1 MGHPTWLVVHGY
13 GAHIKATQSQL
24 IVQRGGV
31 LERHPLDTV
40 QHLLVLG
47 GHTIHSAAVTT
58 LLKGGASITFFD
70 PDGTP
75 LGMLHRYG
83 DRPQERIRSAQQSS
97 PGWKYAIAIAT
108 TAIRIRTLH
117 VEQLAEAADEPLLFE
132 GESLL
137 LHQAQQELEYL
148 VRMEEVRRLYR
159 LTTDMYY
166 EILARTLP
174 PELGFRRR
182 TERPHRDP
190 VNALLSLG
198 YAVLFSACS
207 VAVHGAYMDPDLG
220 MLHEGAAGLIHDITE
235 TLKPRM
241 VDAVVFAMAR
251 NGIAPDAYEC
261 TEKRCHL
268 SPDLTEALIEALH
281 ESVRQEEI
289 DTYVNS
295 LRESLLYNTPF
306 QVSS

>member
-1 MGHPTWLVVHGY
+1 MDRPPWLVVHGY
-13 GAHIKATQSQL
+13 GSHIKTTQSQL
-24 IVQRGGV
+24 IIQRGGT
-31 LERHPLDTV
+31 LERYPLGSV

-47 GHTIHSAAVTT
+47 GHTIHSAAIAT

-83 DRPQERIRSAQQSS
+83 ERPQERIRSAQQSS
-97 PGWKYAIAIAT
+97 PGRKYAIAIAT
-108 TAIRIRTLH
+108 AAIRVRIML
-117 VEQLAEAADEPLLFE
+117 VEQLAEAANEPLLFE

-159 LTTDMYY
+159 LTADMYY
-166 EILARTLP
+166 EIMARTLP

-198 YAVLFSACS
+198 YAVLFGACS
-207 VAVHGAYMDPDLG
+207 VAVHGAHLDPDLG
-220 MLHEGAAGLIHDITE
+220 MLHEGAAGLIHDIAE

-241 VDAVVFAMAR
+241 VDTAVFAMAR
-251 NGIAPDAYEC
+251 NGLDPDTYEC

-268 SPDLTEALIEALH
+268 SHDLAGRLIGALH
-281 ESVRQEEI
+281 ESVRQDEI
-289 DTYVNS
+289 DDCVNS
-295 LRESLLYNTPF
+295 LRESLLYGTPF
-306 QVSS
+306 RISS